1 MKSTVEQ
8 IRERFDNDVERFSHL
23 ETGNTAQVDSVLSLE
38 LIAEAAA
45 THPNPRC
52 LLDVGCGAGNYSLKI
67 LERLPSLDVSLLDLS
82 QPMLERAQ
90 ERVSAATR
98 GKVRVTQADI
108 RQVTLEKEQYDLI
121 VASAVLHHLRTDQE
135 WRAVFTKLF
144 QALRPGGMLWI
155 YDLLQHEMPAV
166 ERRMWER
173 YGRYLEDMKDSAYR
187 EHVFAYIEQEDTP
200 RSLTYQLELL
210 RAVGFADVDV
220 LHKNT
225 SFAAFGARKANG

>member
-1 MKSTVEQ
+1 
-8 IRERFDNDVERFSHL
+8 
-23 ETGNTAQVDSVLSLE
+23 
-38 LIAEAAA
+38 
-45 THPNPRC
+45 
-52 LLDVGCGAGNYSLKI
+52 
-67 LERLPSLDVSLLDLS
+67 
-82 QPMLERAQ
+82 
-90 ERVSAATR
+90 
-98 GKVRVTQADI
+98 
-108 RQVTLEKEQYDLI
+108 
-121 VASAVLHHLRTDQE
+121 
-135 WRAVFTKLF
+135 
-144 QALRPGGMLWI
+144 MLWI